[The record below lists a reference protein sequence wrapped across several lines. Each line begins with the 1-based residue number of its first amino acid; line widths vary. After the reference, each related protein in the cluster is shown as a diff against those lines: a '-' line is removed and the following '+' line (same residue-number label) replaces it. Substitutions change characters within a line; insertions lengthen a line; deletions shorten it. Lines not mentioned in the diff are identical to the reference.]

1 MNQCRNCGATIHEGD
16 TFCRTCAMP
25 IDDISLL
32 SKNSSNVATNDFMTP
47 SAPRTVTK
55 EPTVIY
61 PKESTS
67 FSNII
72 KDKIGMQDEN
82 KDNKQYVEREG
93 NDRTKATLLNFL
105 GLAVLVIGLFFLI
118 KFVFSV
124 ISG

>member
-25 IDDISLL
+25 IEEMSFLAN
-32 SKNSSNVATNDFMTP
+32 NSNNVATSDFMTQ
-47 SAPRTVTK
+47 SSPRTVTK
-55 EPTVIY
+55 EPTVVY
-61 PKESTS
+61 SKNNSS
-67 FSNII
+67 FSSIL
-72 KDKIGMQDEN
+72 KDKIGMQEEN

-105 GLAVLVIGLFFLI
+105 GLAVLVIGLLFLL